1 MEDKRR
7 KKRLFGSLS
16 MSISHDGQRLP
27 PLRAL
32 RVFEA
37 AARHESL
44 TGAARELGVTQSAV
58 SRQVA
63 ALEGWLGRPL
73 FRRSGPR
80 LRLTD
85 AGTRLGSRL
94 APLLREIGAA
104 VSEARARPA
113 TPTVT
118 LSMLPSVAARWLA
131 PRLGAFLAHHP
142 GVDLRITASRHLVDF
157 AAEGVD
163 AAIRYGAGHW
173 PGCDAVFLGGETVF
187 PVLAP
192 GLAARLDLKAPADLL
207 RAPLIH
213 SDLAEDW
220 QAWFA
225 AAGVTQADP
234 PRGPYL
240 EDDSAALQA
249 VLDGQGVA
257 LGRSRL
263 IGRDLAAGLMVAPF
277 AVRLT
282 ASYAYY
288 FVAPPETLDNPTV
301 QLVRDW
307 LVEEFRREA
316 DPPQSTAP

>member
-1 MEDKRR
+1 MR
-7 KKRLFGSLS
+7 KTHESP
-16 MSISHDGQRLP
+16 RLP

-32 RVFEA
+32 QVFEA
-37 AARHESL
+37 AARLQSF
-44 TGAARELGVTQSAV
+44 TRAAGELGLTQSAV

-63 ALEGWLGRPL
+63 TFEAWLGRPL
-73 FRRSGPR
+73 FHRAGPQ
-80 LRLTD
+80 LRLS
-85 AGTRLGSRL
+85 AEGARLGARL
-94 APLLREIGAA
+94 TPLLRDVAAA
-104 VSEARARPA
+104 VAEARARPA

-131 PRLGAFLAHHP
+131 PRLGAFVTRHP
-142 GVDLRITASRHLVDF
+142 GVDLRITAARHLVDF

-163 AAIRYGAGHW
+163 AAIRYGRGDWLGLRAQR
-173 PGCDAVFLGGETVF
+173 LGGEAVF

-192 GLAARLDLKAPADLL
+192 SLAARLDLNAPADLL

-225 AAGVTQADP
+225 AAGVALREP

-263 IGRDLAAGLMVAPF
+263 IARDLAAGLMRAPF

-288 FVAPPETLDNPTV
+288 FVAPPEAWDDPAV
-301 QLVRDW
+301 ALVRDW
-307 LVEEFRREA
+307 LAEEFQREEGA
-316 DPPQSTAP
+316 DQSTAP

>member
-1 MEDKRR
+1 
-7 KKRLFGSLS
+7 
-16 MSISHDGQRLP
+16 MSKMHENPRLP

-32 RVFEA
+32 QVFEA
-37 AARHESL
+37 AARLESF
-44 TGAARELGVTQSAV
+44 TRAAGELGLTQSAV

-63 ALEGWLGRPL
+63 TLEAWLGRPL
-73 FRRSGPR
+73 FHRAGPQ
-80 LRLTD
+80 LRLS
-85 AGTRLGSRL
+85 AEGARLGARL
-94 APLLREIGAA
+94 TLLLREIAAA
-104 VSEARARPA
+104 VAEARARPA

-131 PRLGAFLAHHP
+131 PRLGAFVARHP
-142 GVDLRITASRHLVDF
+142 GVDLRITATRHLVDF

-163 AAIRYGAGHW
+163 AAIRYGRGDW
-173 PGCDAVFLGGETVF
+173 PGLRAQRLGGEAVF

-192 GLAARLDLKAPADLL
+192 SLAARLDLKAPADLL

-220 QAWFA
+220 RAWFA
-225 AAGVTQADP
+225 AAGAAVREP

-263 IGRDLAAGLMVAPF
+263 IARDLAAGLMRAPF
-277 AVRLT
+277 AVRLA

-288 FVAPPETLDNPTV
+288 FVAPPEAWDDPAV
-301 QLVRDW
+301 ALVRDW
-307 LVEEFRREA
+307 LAEEFQREEGT
-316 DPPQSTAP
+316 DQSTAP